1 MVRIVCW
8 NMNHIKKSWCCLGDM
23 NVDVALIQEGC
34 SVPDEVLGD
43 IETGPK
49 EHWDASKWNSCWWCG
64 KFPNL
69 VDLRTMVVKHK
80 ASGVSVE
87 WFKQVGPVSR
97 VNCDEIAVS
106 GISTIA
112 AARVIPPNGEPFIV
126 VSMYARWFKPHPTT
140 RSKWKVGYPDGSAH
154 RIISDLSAFIGDVD
168 PSSHRLLVAGDLNMI
183 YRASDHDPQALDERC
198 NGVFDRMKAIG
209 LELVGPQYPAGRMA
223 YCAPTAFC
231 EPPDSRNVP
240 TYHTTAESPETA
252 TRQLDYVFA
261 SRGFHK
267 RVRARALNG
276 IHEWG
281 PSDHC
286 RILIEID

>member
-1 MVRIVCW
+1 M
-8 NMNHIKKSWCCLGDM
+8 KKPWFGLGDM

-34 SVPDEVLGD
+34 SVPDEVLCD
-43 IETGPK
+43 IDTGPQ
-49 EHWDASKWNSCWWCG
+49 EHWDASTWNSCWWVG
-64 KFPNL
+64 KFPKL

-80 ASGVSVE
+80 TSAVSVE
-87 WFKQVGPVSR
+87 WFKQVGPVST
-97 VNCDEIAVS
+97 VNTDEIAVS

-112 AARVIPPNGEPFIV
+112 AARVIPPKGEPFIA
-126 VSMYARWFKPHPTT
+126 VSIYARWFEPNPIADKKF
-140 RSKWKVGYPDGSAH
+140 RLYADGSAH

-183 YRASDHDPQALDERC
+183 YRAKDLGPQAMDERC
-198 NGVFDRMKAIG
+198 DGVFDRMKAIG

-223 YCAPTAFC
+223 YCASTAFC

-240 TYHTTAESPETA
+240 TYYTVKESPETA

-267 RVRARALNG
+267 RVTARALNG

-286 RILIEID
+286 RILIEVD